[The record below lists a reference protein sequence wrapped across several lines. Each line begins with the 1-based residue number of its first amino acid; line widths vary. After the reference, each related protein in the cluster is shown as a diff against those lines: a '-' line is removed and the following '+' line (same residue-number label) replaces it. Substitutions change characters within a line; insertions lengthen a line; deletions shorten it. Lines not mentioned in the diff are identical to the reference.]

1 MTKTTTAQSPLQ
13 TQAEAS
19 VDAVAAE
26 IQRTTRQELDALR
39 DLIGAR
45 LASLERTLARDGN
58 DPAFAPILQKLCEA
72 ATEQADGASAS
83 ARAQAE
89 EAAARQLAAV
99 REQAQSDLDAARE
112 QAQIELNGAR
122 KQHEAAQAQSK
133 LEFQKRLAQSE
144 KSSADAARA
153 LAEAERVAAS
163 VRHAAEIGAANL
175 HEAHARIQALEQ
187 ELVELALARDVAD
200 AHLEGEVQARTTM
213 AAELDAVREM
223 ALYAQSD
230 ADTYRLALRNATER
244 IRVLEERHR
253 KLDAEPRKSAGAAA
267 AETAATLET
276 VRAGLQTLTAT
287 TTGRGLLDAL
297 LEPLAQQFSMVA
309 WCVVRTDDYVVW
321 GSRGFD
327 PPLQSRKPVSPVPA
341 DSPLSRAL
349 AEKKPA
355 TARPTDGQAPLG
367 LSGRPVGYAI
377 ALPIVEQGQGWVM
390 LYAENPPESTCG
402 DPDAAAKIAEIF
414 ADHVRRRLRKK
425 QAALSEEP
433 STHSPERKARR
444 VKIKKSVNVTIDGA
458 PSALVDLS
466 TTGAQVLSPR
476 AVRPDHS
483 VQLMLPNDNGGLSC
497 RARVVWVAIEHARDP
512 KHSMYRAGIQFRD
525 VDAPEFEAFFSKHGI
540 VETAAIKH

>member
-112 QAQIELNGAR
+112 QAQTELNGVR

-230 ADTYRLALRNATER
+230 ADTSRLALRNATER

-253 KLDAEPRKSAGAAA
+253 KLDAEPRKSAGAAT

-497 RARVVWVAIEHARDP
+497 QARVVWVAIEHARDP
-512 KHSMYRAGIQFRD
+512 KHSMYRARIQFRD

-540 VETAAIKH
+540 GETAIKH

>member
-39 DLIGAR
+39 ELIGAR

-230 ADTYRLALRNATER
+230 ADTSRLALRNATER

>member
-26 IQRTTRQELDALR
+26 IQRTARQELDALR
-39 DLIGAR
+39 ELIGAR
-45 LASLERTLARDGN
+45 LASLERAFVRDGN

-72 ATEQADGASAS
+72 ATEQADSASAS

-89 EAAARQLAAV
+89 EAASRQLAAV
-99 REQAQSDLDAARE
+99 REQAQADLNAARE
-112 QAQIELNGAR
+112 QAQTELNGVR

-153 LAEAERVAAS
+153 LADAERVAAS

-200 AHLEGEVQARTTM
+200 AHLEGEVQARTTL

-223 ALYAQSD
+223 ALYAQTD
-230 ADTYRLALRNATER
+230 ADTSRLALRNATER

-253 KLDAEPRKSAGAAA
+253 KLDAEPRKSAGAAT

-377 ALPIVEQGQGWVM
+377 AVPIVEQGQGWVM

-402 DPDAAAKIAEIF
+402 DPDAAAKTAEIF

-497 RARVVWVAIEHARDP
+497 QARVVWVAIEHARDP

-540 VETAAIKH
+540 GETAIKH

>member
-1 MTKTTTAQSPLQ
+1 M
-13 TQAEAS
+13 
-19 VDAVAAE
+19 
-26 IQRTTRQELDALR
+26 
-39 DLIGAR
+39 
-45 LASLERTLARDGN
+45 
-58 DPAFAPILQKLCEA
+58 CEA

-83 ARAQAE
+83 AKAKPRSRRARARSSARPAKPSD
-89 EAAARQLAAV
+89 AAH
-99 REQAQSDLDAARE
+99 EQAQT
-112 QAQIELNGAR
+112 ELNGER
-122 KQHEAAQAQSK
+122 KQHETAQAQSK

-153 LAEAERVAAS
+153 LADAERVAAS

-230 ADTYRLALRNATER
+230 ADTSRLALRNATER
-244 IRVLEERHR
+244 IRALEERHR
-253 KLDAEPRKSAGAAA
+253 KLDAEPRKSAGGAT

-309 WCVVRTDDYVVW
+309 WCVVLDRRLRRLGQPPTRFRRCRA
-321 GSRGFD
+321 GSPSAPCR
-327 PPLQSRKPVSPVPA
+327 PTLLRRERWPK
-341 DSPLSRAL
+341 
-349 AEKKPA
+349 KKPA

-390 LYAENPPESTCG
+390 LYAENPPESTCATRLRRRKS
-402 DPDAAAKIAEIF
+402 PDSSWT
-414 ADHVRRRLRKK
+414 HVRRRLRKK

-444 VKIKKSVNVTIDGA
+444 VKD
-458 PSALVDLS
+458 
-466 TTGAQVLSPR
+466 
-476 AVRPDHS
+476 
-483 VQLMLPNDNGGLSC
+483 
-497 RARVVWVAIEHARDP
+497 
-512 KHSMYRAGIQFRD
+512 
-525 VDAPEFEAFFSKHGI
+525 
-540 VETAAIKH
+540 

>member
-230 ADTYRLALRNATER
+230 ADTSRLALRNATER

-497 RARVVWVAIEHARDP
+497 QARVVWVAIEHARDP

-540 VETAAIKH
+540 GETAIKH

>member
-1 MTKTTTAQSPLQ
+1 
-13 TQAEAS
+13 
-19 VDAVAAE
+19 
-26 IQRTTRQELDALR
+26 
-39 DLIGAR
+39 
-45 LASLERTLARDGN
+45 
-58 DPAFAPILQKLCEA
+58 
-72 ATEQADGASAS
+72 
-83 ARAQAE
+83 
-89 EAAARQLAAV
+89 
-99 REQAQSDLDAARE
+99 
-112 QAQIELNGAR
+112 
-122 KQHEAAQAQSK
+122 
-133 LEFQKRLAQSE
+133 
-144 KSSADAARA
+144 
-153 LAEAERVAAS
+153 
-163 VRHAAEIGAANL
+163 
-175 HEAHARIQALEQ
+175 
-187 ELVELALARDVAD
+187 
-200 AHLEGEVQARTTM
+200 
-213 AAELDAVREM
+213 
-223 ALYAQSD
+223 
-230 ADTYRLALRNATER
+230 
-244 IRVLEERHR
+244 
-253 KLDAEPRKSAGAAA
+253 
-267 AETAATLET
+267 
-276 VRAGLQTLTAT
+276 
-287 TTGRGLLDAL
+287 
-297 LEPLAQQFSMVA
+297 MVA

>member
-26 IQRTTRQELDALR
+26 IQRTARQELDALR

-45 LASLERTLARDGN
+45 LASLERAFVRDGN

-72 ATEQADGASAS
+72 ATEQADSASAS

-89 EAAARQLAAV
+89 EAAAREIESV
-99 REQAQSDLDAARE
+99 REQAQADLNAARE
-112 QAQIELNGAR
+112 QAQTELNGVR

-153 LAEAERVAAS
+153 LADAERVAAS

-200 AHLEGEVQARTTM
+200 AHLEGEVQARTTL

-223 ALYAQSD
+223 ALYAQTD
-230 ADTYRLALRNATER
+230 ADTSRLALRNATER

-253 KLDAEPRKSAGAAA
+253 KLDAEPRKSAGAAT

-377 ALPIVEQGQGWVM
+377 AVPIVEQGQGWVM

-402 DPDAAAKIAEIF
+402 DPDAAAKTAEIF

-497 RARVVWVAIEHARDP
+497 QARVVWVAIEHARDP

-540 VETAAIKH
+540 GETAIKH

>member
-1 MTKTTTAQSPLQ
+1 MTKTTSQSPLQ
-13 TQAEAS
+13 TQAEAT

-26 IQRTTRQELDALR
+26 IHRTARQELDALR
-39 DLIGAR
+39 DLIGTR
-45 LASLERTLARDGN
+45 LASLERTLDRDSN
-58 DPAFAPILQKLCEA
+58 DPAFGPILERLCEV

-83 ARAQAE
+83 ARVLAE
-89 EAAARQLAAV
+89 EAASHELA
-99 REQAQSDLDAARE
+99 AARE
-112 QAQIELNGAR
+112 QAQTDLNAALEQAQTELNAAR

-153 LAEAERVAAS
+153 LADAERVAAS
-163 VRHAAEIGAANL
+163 VRHAAEVGAANL

-200 AHLEGEVQARTTM
+200 AHLEGEVQART
-213 AAELDAVREM
+213 ALASELDAVREM
-223 ALYAQSD
+223 ALYAQTD
-230 ADTYRLALRNATER
+230 ADTSRLALRNATER

-253 KLDAEPRKSAGAAA
+253 KLDAEPRKSAGAAT
-267 AETAATLET
+267 AEAAATLEE

-297 LEPLAQQFSMVA
+297 LEPLAQHFSMVA
-309 WCVVRTDDYVVW
+309 WCVVRPGDYVVW

-327 PPLQSRKPVSPVPA
+327 PPLQNRKTVSPVPA

-349 AEKKPA
+349 ADRKPA

-377 ALPIVEQGQGWVM
+377 ALPIAEQGQGLVM

-402 DPDAAAKIAEIF
+402 DPDVAAKIAEIF

-425 QAALSEEP
+425 QAALAEEP

-444 VKIKKSVNVTIDGA
+444 VKIKKTVNVTIDGA

-483 VQLMLPNDNGGLSC
+483 VQLMLPNGNGGLSC
-497 RARVVWVAIEHARDP
+497 RARVVWVAVEHARDP
-512 KHSMYRAGIQFRD
+512 KHSLYRAGIQFRD
-525 VDAPEFEAFFSKHGI
+525 VDAPEFEAFLSEHGI
-540 VETAAIKH
+540 GGTAIKH

>member
-26 IQRTTRQELDALR
+26 IQRTARQELDALR
-39 DLIGAR
+39 ELIGAR
-45 LASLERTLARDGN
+45 LASLERAFVRDGN

-72 ATEQADGASAS
+72 ATEQADSASAS

-89 EAAARQLAAV
+89 EAAAREIESA
-99 REQAQSDLDAARE
+99 REQAQADLNAARE
-112 QAQIELNGAR
+112 QAQTELNGVR

-153 LAEAERVAAS
+153 LADAERVAAS

-230 ADTYRLALRNATER
+230 ADTSRLALRNATER

-253 KLDAEPRKSAGAAA
+253 KLDAEPRKSAGAAT

-497 RARVVWVAIEHARDP
+497 QARVVWVAIEHARDP

-540 VETAAIKH
+540 GETAIKH

>member
-1 MTKTTTAQSPLQ
+1 MARRRRPG
-13 TQAEAS
+13 
-19 VDAVAAE
+19 
-26 IQRTTRQELDALR
+26 QRPRKPPRVSSQ
-39 DLIGAR
+39 
-45 LASLERTLARDGN
+45 
-58 DPAFAPILQKLCEA
+58 
-72 ATEQADGASAS
+72 
-83 ARAQAE
+83 
-89 EAAARQLAAV
+89 AV
-99 REQAQSDLDAARE
+99 REQRQADLNAARE
-112 QAQIELNGAR
+112 QAQTELNGAR

-153 LAEAERVAAS
+153 LADAERVAAS

-200 AHLEGEVQARTTM
+200 AHLEGEVQARTTL

-223 ALYAQSD
+223 ALYAQTD
-230 ADTYRLALRNATER
+230 ADTSRLALRNATER

-540 VETAAIKH
+540 VETAIKH

>member
-26 IQRTTRQELDALR
+26 IERTARQELDALR

-83 ARAQAE
+83 ARAKAE
-89 EAAARQLAAV
+89 EAAAREIQAV
-99 REQAQSDLDAARE
+99 REQRQADLNAARE
-112 QAQIELNGAR
+112 QAQAELNGAR

-153 LAEAERVAAS
+153 LADAERVAAS

-200 AHLEGEVQARTTM
+200 AHLEGEVQARTTL
-213 AAELDAVREM
+213 ATELDAVREM
-223 ALYAQSD
+223 ALYAQTD
-230 ADTYRLALRNATER
+230 ADTSRLALRNATER

-341 DSPLSRAL
+341 DSPFSRAL

-377 ALPIVEQGQGWVM
+377 ALPIVEQGQGGVM

-402 DPDAAAKIAEIF
+402 DPDAAAKIAKIF
-414 ADHVRRRLRKK
+414 ADHVRRRLSKK

-540 VETAAIKH
+540 VETAIKH

>member
-26 IQRTTRQELDALR
+26 IQRTARQELDALR

-83 ARAQAE
+83 ARAKAE
-89 EAAARQLAAV
+89 EAAARELAAV
-99 REQAQSDLDAARE
+99 REQVQADLNAARE
-112 QAQIELNGAR
+112 QAQAELTGAR

-144 KSSADAARA
+144 KASADAAHA
-153 LAEAERVAAS
+153 LADAERVAAS

-230 ADTYRLALRNATER
+230 ADTSRLALRNATER

-253 KLDAEPRKSAGAAA
+253 KLDAEPRKPAGAAT
-267 AETAATLET
+267 AETAATLEN

-297 LEPLAQQFSMVA
+297 LEPLAQHFSMVA

-327 PPLQSRKPVSPVPA
+327 PPLQTRKPVSPVPA

-367 LSGRPVGYAI
+367 LSGHPVGYAI

-497 RARVVWVAIEHARDP
+497 QARVVWVAIEHARDP

-540 VETAAIKH
+540 VETAIKH

>member
-1 MTKTTTAQSPLQ
+1 
-13 TQAEAS
+13 
-19 VDAVAAE
+19 
-26 IQRTTRQELDALR
+26 
-39 DLIGAR
+39 
-45 LASLERTLARDGN
+45 
-58 DPAFAPILQKLCEA
+58 
-72 ATEQADGASAS
+72 
-83 ARAQAE
+83 
-89 EAAARQLAAV
+89 
-99 REQAQSDLDAARE
+99 
-112 QAQIELNGAR
+112 
-122 KQHEAAQAQSK
+122 
-133 LEFQKRLAQSE
+133 
-144 KSSADAARA
+144 
-153 LAEAERVAAS
+153 VAAS
-163 VRHAAEIGAANL
+163 VRHAAEVGAANL
-175 HEAHARIQALEQ
+175 LDANARIQALEQ
-187 ELVELALARDVAD
+187 QVVELALARDVAD
-200 AHLEGEVQARTTM
+200 AHLEGEVQARTTI

-223 ALYAQSD
+223 ALYAQTD
-230 ADTYRLALRNATER
+230 ADTSRLALRNATER

-253 KLDAEPRKSAGAAA
+253 KLDGDPRKPAGAPGADA
-267 AETAATLET
+267 AATLEE

-309 WCVVRTDDYVVW
+309 WCVVRRDDYVVW

-327 PPLQSRKPVSPVPA
+327 PPLQSRKTVSPVPA

-349 AEKKPA
+349 AEQKPA

-402 DPDAAAKIAEIF
+402 DPDAAAKVAEIF

-425 QAALSEEP
+425 AALSEEP
-433 STHSPERKARR
+433 SNHSPERKARR

-483 VQLMLPNDNGGLSC
+483 VQLLIPNDNGGLSC
-497 RARVVWVAIEHARDP
+497 RARVVWVVAEQARDP
-512 KHSMYRAGIQFRD
+512 KHALYRAGIQFRD
-525 VDAPEFEAFFSKHGI
+525 ADAPELEAFFTKHGV
-540 VETAAIKH
+540 VETAIKH

>member
-39 DLIGAR
+39 ELIGAR

-230 ADTYRLALRNATER
+230 ADTSRLALRNATER

-497 RARVVWVAIEHARDP
+497 QARVVWVAIEHARDP

-540 VETAAIKH
+540 GETAIKH

>member
-26 IQRTTRQELDALR
+26 IQRTARQELDALR
-39 DLIGAR
+39 ELIGAR
-45 LASLERTLARDGN
+45 LASLERAFVRDGN

-72 ATEQADGASAS
+72 ATEQADSASAS

-89 EAAARQLAAV
+89 EAAAREIESV
-99 REQAQSDLDAARE
+99 REQAQADLNAARE
-112 QAQIELNGAR
+112 QAQTELNGVR

-153 LAEAERVAAS
+153 LADAERVAAS

-200 AHLEGEVQARTTM
+200 AHLEGEVQARTTL

-223 ALYAQSD
+223 ALYAQTD
-230 ADTYRLALRNATER
+230 ADTSRLALRNATER

-253 KLDAEPRKSAGAAA
+253 KLDAEPRKSAGAAT

-377 ALPIVEQGQGWVM
+377 AVPIVEQGQGWVM

-402 DPDAAAKIAEIF
+402 DPDAAAKTAEIF

-497 RARVVWVAIEHARDP
+497 QARVVWVAIEHARDP

-540 VETAAIKH
+540 GETAIKH

>member
-1 MTKTTTAQSPLQ
+1 MTKTTTSQSPLQ
-13 TQAEAS
+13 AQAEAS

-26 IQRTTRQELDALR
+26 IQRTARQEVDALR
-39 DLIGAR
+39 DLIDTR
-45 LASLERTLARDGN
+45 LASLERTLARDGD
-58 DPAFAPILQKLCEA
+58 DPAFVPILQRLCEA
-72 ATEQADGASAS
+72 AIEQADGASAS

-89 EAAARQLAAV
+89 DAAARELAAG
-99 REQAQSDLDAARE
+99 RAQAQTELNAARE
-112 QAQIELNGAR
+112 QAQTELSAAR

-153 LAEAERVAAS
+153 LADAERVAAS

-187 ELVELALARDVAD
+187 ELVGLALARDVAD
-200 AHLEGEVQARTTM
+200 AHLEGEVQARTALAT
-213 AAELDAVREM
+213 ELDAVREM
-223 ALYAQSD
+223 ALYAQTD
-230 ADTYRLALRNATER
+230 ADTSRLALRNATER

-253 KLDAEPRKSAGAAA
+253 KLDAEPRKSAGS
-267 AETAATLET
+267 AEAAATLEQ

-297 LEPLAQQFSMVA
+297 LEPLAQHFSMVA

-327 PPLQSRKPVSPVPA
+327 PPLQSRKPVSPVPP

-349 AEKKPA
+349 AERKPA

-377 ALPIVEQGQGWVM
+377 ALPIVEQGQGLVM

-425 QAALSEEP
+425 QAALSEES

-466 TTGAQVLSPR
+466 LTGAQVLSPR

-497 RARVVWVAIEHARDP
+497 RARVVWVAVEHARDP

-540 VETAAIKH
+540 VEAAIKH

>member
-19 VDAVAAE
+19 VDALAAE
-26 IQRTTRQELDALR
+26 IQRTARQELDALR
-39 DLIGAR
+39 ELIGAR
-45 LASLERTLARDGN
+45 LASLERAFVRDGN

-72 ATEQADGASAS
+72 ATEQADSASAS

-89 EAAARQLAAV
+89 EAAAREIESV
-99 REQAQSDLDAARE
+99 REQAQADLNAARE
-112 QAQIELNGAR
+112 QAQTELNGVR

-153 LAEAERVAAS
+153 LADAERVAAS

-200 AHLEGEVQARTTM
+200 AHLEGEVQARTTL

-223 ALYAQSD
+223 ALYAQTD
-230 ADTYRLALRNATER
+230 ADTSRLALRNATER

-253 KLDAEPRKSAGAAA
+253 KLDAEPRKSAGAAT

-377 ALPIVEQGQGWVM
+377 AVPIVEQGQGWVM

-402 DPDAAAKIAEIF
+402 DPDAAAKTAEIF

-497 RARVVWVAIEHARDP
+497 QARVVWVAIEHARDP

-540 VETAAIKH
+540 GETAIKH